1 MTRSLSTIVAAG
13 VLLLLAA
20 PAQATAPVAVDF
32 SVLMVNGVDTAID
45 ITSPASLTLNG
56 VTFSY
61 DNFGTPI
68 NELGDPVFAQA
79 QSFGIFGNPNNG
91 VLTMSF
97 DVPVSELSFNYSN
110 LSDVGAPVDDALVA
124 LLGFSNGDLNGVV
137 VVPGNL
143 NDPMTFDYTGP
154 AFTTRRFSLL
164 SRRNSSRSTA
174 SSTHRHPSQRR
185 CCCSAAAFS
194 VSAWY
199 GDARRRDF
207 GRGEGC
213 RAVTPRDTLS
223 LRPAPCHHAQA
234 RA

>member
-61 DNFGTPI
+61 DNFGAPI
-68 NELGDPVFAQA
+68 NELGAPVFAQA
-79 QSFGIFGNPNNG
+79 QAFGIFGNPNNG

-97 DVPVSELSFNYSN
+97 DVPVSELAFNYSN
-110 LSDVGAPVDDALVA
+110 LSDAGIPVDDALVA
-124 LLGFSNGDLNGVV
+124 LLGFSDGELNGVV

-154 AFTTRRFSLL
+154 AFTNASLFFAVEAQFFTVDSIVYTPAPEPASLL
-164 SRRNSSRSTA
+164 LFGSGIL
-174 SSTHRHPSQRR
+174 
-185 CCCSAAAFS
+185 CLG
-194 VSAWY
+194 VV
-199 GDARRRDF
+199 RRRK
-207 GRGEGC
+207 
-213 RAVTPRDTLS
+213 
-223 LRPAPCHHAQA
+223 QA
-234 RA
+234 

>member
-97 DVPVSELSFNYSN
+97 DVPVSELSFTSTTAICPTSAHRATTPWS
-110 LSDVGAPVDDALVA
+110 LCWVS
-124 LLGFSNGDLNGVV
+124 
-137 VVPGNL
+137 
-143 NDPMTFDYTGP
+143 PM
-154 AFTTRRFSLL
+154 AS
-164 SRRNSSRSTA
+164 STA
-174 SSTHRHPSQRR
+174 SWWCLAT
-185 CCCSAAAFS
+185 
-194 VSAWY
+194 
-199 GDARRRDF
+199 
-207 GRGEGC
+207 
-213 RAVTPRDTLS
+213 
-223 LRPAPCHHAQA
+223 
-234 RA
+234 

>member
-32 SVLMVNGVDTAID
+32 GVLMVNGVDTAID

-154 AFTTRRFSLL
+154 AFTNASLFFAFEAQFFTIDSIVCTPASEPASLL
-164 SRRNSSRSTA
+164 LFGSGLL
-174 SSTHRHPSQRR
+174 
-185 CCCSAAAFS
+185 CLGM
-194 VSAWY
+194 V
-199 GDARRRDF
+199 RRR
-207 GRGEGC
+207 
-213 RAVTPRDTLS
+213 
-223 LRPAPCHHAQA
+223 AQA
-234 RA
+234 